1 MKLGVLIPKS
11 TTHPLIGYDFLA
23 ALKLS
28 VENSGIGNYET
39 LTGNIG
45 FGIDEDLIYQET
57 ERLCMEE
64 GVDLLIVYADRPK
77 IDGIFPLLK
86 ALNKLLIVVNSGAKY
101 PESWLPQENVLYLTL
116 NELLNCRS
124 TGKLAATEGILK
136 GVMATSFYDGGYSLC
151 HAQVEGFTE
160 EKGQVEFNYIS
171 KLNADL
177 DISSMLDFLKSQT
190 HQYALLSVFS
200 GDLVSEFLE
209 QLGNSN
215 LDNFSVYASPTFL
228 LDSLIKNEPLFP
240 QVKGYLS
247 WCPNLDLAMNK
258 NFMKI
263 FKESTKRE
271 ASQFAALAW
280 DVGLICKLLSDSQA
294 FHQFNA
300 RQIIS
305 FLMTQK
311 IAGTRGELLLDDN
324 THHFLAPSYL
334 VTRRNEGLVV
344 LEDSTAESSIW
355 DNMVDATEEL
365 PLTGWFNTYLCS

>member
-1 MKLGVLIPKS
+1 MKLGILLPKS
-11 TTHPLIGYDFLA
+11 STHPLISYDFLA
-23 ALKLS
+23 GLKLS
-28 VENSGIGNYET
+28 IENSGLDGYET
-39 LTGNIG
+39 VTGNIG

-77 IDGIFPLLK
+77 IDEIFPLLK

-124 TGKLAATEGILK
+124 TAKLAARDGILK

-160 EKGQVEFNYIS
+160 ENGQVEFNFIS

-177 DISSMLDFLKSQT
+177 DTSSMLDFLKSKAD
-190 HQYALLSVFS
+190 QYALLSVFS
-200 GDLVSEFLE
+200 GDLVCEFLE
-209 QLGNSN
+209 QLGNSD

-228 LDSLIKNEPLFP
+228 LDSLTKKEPLFP
-240 QVKGYLS
+240 EVKGYVS
-247 WCPNLDLAMNK
+247 WFPNLDLAVNK
-258 NFMKI
+258 NFLKT

-280 DVGLICKLLSDSQA
+280 DVGLICKLLSDSQES
-294 FHQFNA
+294 HQFNA
-300 RQIIS
+300 REIIS
-305 FLMTQK
+305 FLKTQK
-311 IAGTRGELLLDDN
+311 IAGTRGELHLDDS

-334 VTRRNEGLVV
+334 VARNNEGLVV
-344 LEDSTAESSIW
+344 LEDTVAESSIW
-355 DNMVDATEEL
+355 NEMVDATEEL